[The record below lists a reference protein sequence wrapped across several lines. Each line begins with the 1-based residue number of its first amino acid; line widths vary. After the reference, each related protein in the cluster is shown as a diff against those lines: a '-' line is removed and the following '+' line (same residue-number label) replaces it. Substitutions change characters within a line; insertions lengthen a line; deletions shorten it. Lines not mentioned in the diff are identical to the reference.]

1 MPTPQPKKAGKAWE
15 VRVLPAY
22 WRKKTYQYADEN
34 FNGLVAGNV
43 KLYGWYG
50 PVQLSNTHGR
60 SQLYVVDSGSSN
72 SCGTSTY
79 VPQWQ
84 QELTW

>member
-1 MPTPQPKKAGKAWE
+1 MAAQHLQKHLLGMLCILQVLRMVTKFHVRTWPEKAGKAWE

-60 SQLYVVDSGSSN
+60 S
-72 SCGTSTY
+72 
-79 VPQWQ
+79 
-84 QELTW
+84 